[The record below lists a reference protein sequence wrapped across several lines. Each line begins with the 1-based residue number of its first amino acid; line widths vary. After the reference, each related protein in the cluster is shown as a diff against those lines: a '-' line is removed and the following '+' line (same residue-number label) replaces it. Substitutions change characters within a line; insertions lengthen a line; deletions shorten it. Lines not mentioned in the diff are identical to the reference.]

1 MVCSVTVLTEL
12 TKVIYH
18 SSVRLIQVPRSQ
30 MEKLRHAGLGNFP
43 RAMARGCRLEPSLLT
58 SLLCNKD
65 WHCACLFLPPRP
77 APPTYTC
84 QRVCGSGE
92 GEDAGRGKAARGG
105 PPRSPH
111 RSQPRFC
118 PVALGRLRP
127 RGELPREA
135 GSPLSV

>member
-65 WHCACLFLPPRP
+65 WHCACLFLPP
-77 APPTYTC
+77 PPRTPHLHLPESVWPWGG
-84 QRVCGSGE
+84 R
-92 GEDAGRGKAARGG
+92 GRGKREGSLRRPAQEPTQVSAPLLPCGSWAA
-105 PPRSPH
+105 
-111 RSQPRFC
+111 QT
-118 PVALGRLRP
+118 AW
-127 RGELPREA
+127 
-135 GSPLSV
+135 